1 LCAGKCLEKEQY
13 LKITFTLAPG
23 MRLLCIKSYPLAEGS
38 KLKND
43 MKNARIE
50 VAGDFLYFKFEN

>member
-1 LCAGKCLEKEQY
+1 MEQY

-43 MKNARIE
+43 NLAIKRDGLNHCL
-50 VAGDFLYFKFEN
+50 D